1 MCEEWGNLAR
11 RYKVAGART
20 KFEEVCESLFK
31 KKHLEENVKGVRVVV
46 GDGGIDVFIGN
57 LGVEPITVIQCKFF
71 INGIGESQK
80 DQIRKS
86 FKTVIESD
94 HFTCRKWILC
104 IPIQL
109 SVEEHKWWAGWKN
122 YQEKKHG
129 QGYIELHDGADLIDD
144 LNEFGLYDTVFEID
158 LKNNISDIHSKVT
171 ALDSNLSKLVRSN
184 LTLPEKRSYLFNDN
198 LIERTVSSFSNEDNG
213 KSTLSAVLSNGTRG
227 KGKRIALLSTAGY
240 GKSTELQQLA
250 ASNCNQ
256 DSFYYPI
263 LFYLRDYNG
272 QTIYSWISE
281 AVGSEWVNIEKS
293 TLLLVFDG
301 LDEIME
307 SHFQHFINAIN
318 DFLTQ
323 HESVNVVISSRFNF
337 IAPDEHSQIRSFEFY
352 FLNKLSVEE
361 VDDFLSKKLGSKK
374 DDFLKEIERVGFS
387 DYLENPF
394 YLSKLLYIQNQ
405 ISIGAKRDFPTS
417 KGELLKEI
425 LFERLSKDAIR
436 FRENEIAEVLFPI
449 AKKLAF
455 CMSMMGLTTISD
467 DNVKSIIK
475 SKREREDFNKF
486 CAINKQIKGQA
497 TWWTFEHRNIQE
509 YLTAEVLS
517 ELSLKKI
524 IEIVAID
531 NNKTKLSPRLLNTVS
546 FLFEIIDP
554 KAALFEKFLNWL
566 IENEPE
572 VILRFERE
580 RLSRDK
586 RHYIFKKIWHLYKHT
601 KKMTLRISGH
611 IKLEQLADFIEIDAS
626 LVDFLLE
633 EVSGYLDT
641 GLAYDALDLIGRMP
655 KPYLIQQKVK
665 TILIPFL
672 RDNNYSDFIHGEIIA
687 TFIDLKFLSKEDFE
701 KVLSNL
707 NDKEGFES
715 RQTCIRFLVRTSFYN
730 EYADFILSTIP
741 IYDKGQAHTS
751 YGGIDALLC
760 RLICRFDTEDSILKV
775 LKFLVDNPKRIRFHY
790 NLGFQFE
797 LNDFKKILKNASVVS
812 EINHQIIPTV
822 YKLLRKMKLVWTKKE
837 WMESFV
843 TFFAQVSSTGKV
855 FKTLYKWSRDIR
867 LSSYFIDNS
876 SCDFLL
882 EEFLLNKITET
893 ELNNYLGWSRIYSPD
908 QVLYFETIISKLG
921 GQVQIENNLKDYA
934 TLQQH
939 ITLRN
944 TEILLSEKGELFF
957 EIRKM
962 YTLIGKDKIASTDL
976 YTADLEWYSSSL
988 AYKAINEKL
997 VRESDTIS
1005 FEDLCTSYTEEEWEW
1020 FRIFSIKAML
1030 SNEEQKAS
1038 IDEKIMLFVK
1048 DWCTEK
1054 VKTVNFTNTYQDSK
1068 DGQVSVKRKQS
1079 AIISLIDLIELE
1091 LEDDLWL
1098 KLLEADVSGYFDTTA
1113 NLSEKILEG
1122 VKCREKLIDAVL
1134 YNVREGKLSKY
1145 VQLNHF
1151 KLCSELKIV
1160 EVLPDLYTAIT
1171 DDKRFDSIDKRELT
1185 KTYVRLGGEF
1195 ADFVVFLRIPNDKK
1209 SIEVQVS
1216 WEWYLLM
1223 ELKSTN
1229 PDRVEK
1235 LLCESFS
1242 SAETSFDLKKLCAVE
1257 LILMGNIKALQFWCE
1272 CLLDERESFIGDEYE
1287 KFSSGIKAMP
1297 LSKVISLLL
1306 DTLIQV
1312 YKEGIYQ
1319 ELKWPDS
1326 IEDKIYNWLD
1336 ALSENN
1342 EALFN
1347 TISNRLLETAV
1358 VFSNDADLSYAIR
1371 YRHERFCQFFYS
1383 RKKREYTLLEAVSLF
1398 QEINSI

>member
-1 MCEEWGNLAR
+1 MKDEWLWLLKKYTEE
-11 RYKVAGART
+11 GART
-20 KFEEVCESLFK
+20 KFEDVCESLYK
-31 KKHLEENVKGVRVVV
+31 KKYPSENVKGVRVVV

-57 LGVEPITVIQCKFF
+57 LGAEAIRIVQCKFF

-86 FKTVIESD
+86 FKTVIESP
-94 HFTCRKWILC
+94 HFTCRRWILC
-104 IPIQL
+104 LPIKL
-109 SVEEHKWWAGWKN
+109 SIDEHKWWTGWKN
-122 YQEKKHG
+122 RQEKKYG
-129 QGYIELHDGADLIDD
+129 KGFIELEDGADLIDD
-144 LNEFGLYDTVFEID
+144 LKEFNLYDEVFQMD
-158 LKNNISDIHSKVT
+158 LKNTISEIHSKVT
-171 ALDSNLSKLVRSN
+171 VMDLNLSKLYRSN
-184 LTLPEKRSYLFNDN
+184 PTLPEKRNYLFNDN
-198 LIERTVSSFSNEDNG
+198 LIDRTVSSFLNEDNTTG
-213 KSTLSAVLSNGTRG
+213 TLSEVLSNGTRG

-250 ASNCNQ
+250 ASNCNE
-256 DSFYYPI
+256 DSCYYPI

-272 QTIYSWISE
+272 QTIYSWLSE

-293 TLLLVFDG
+293 TLLIVFDG

-318 DFLTQ
+318 DFITQ

-337 IAPDEHSQIRSFEFY
+337 IAPDEHSQIRSFDFY
-352 FLNKLSVEE
+352 FLNKLSEVEI
-361 VDDFLSKKLGSKK
+361 DGFLNKKLSSKK
-374 DDFLKEIERVGFS
+374 DDFLKEIDRVGFS

-405 ISIGAKRDFPTS
+405 IGIDAKSNFPTS
-417 KGELLKEI
+417 RGELLKEI
-425 LFERLSKDAIR
+425 LFERLSKDGIR
-436 FRENEIAEVLFPI
+436 FRDNEIADVLFPI

-467 DNVKSIIK
+467 NNVKSIVK

-486 CAINKQIKGQA
+486 CAINKQIKGQVA
-497 TWWTFEHRNIQE
+497 WWTFEHRNIQE

-517 ELSLKKI
+517 KLSLEKI

-531 NNKTKLSPRLLNTVS
+531 NNRTKLSPRLLNTVS

-554 KAALFEKFLNWL
+554 KAALFEELLNWL

-572 VILRFERE
+572 FILRFERE

-641 GLAYDALDLIGRMP
+641 GLAYDALDLIGRMH
-655 KPYLIQQKVK
+655 KPYVVQQKVK

-672 RDNNYSDFIHGEIIA
+672 RDNKYSDFIHGEIIA

-701 KVLSNL
+701 NVLTNL

-715 RQTCIRFLVRTSFYN
+715 RQACIRFLVRTSYYN

-751 YGGIDALLC
+751 YGGIDSLLC
-760 RLICRFDTEDSILKV
+760 QLICRFDTEDSILKV
-775 LKFLVDNPKRIRFHY
+775 LKFLIANPKRIRFHY
-790 NLGFQFE
+790 KLGFQFE
-797 LNDFKKILKNASVVS
+797 LSDFKKILKNASIVGGN
-812 EINHQIIPTV
+812 NHQIISTV
-822 YKLLRKMKLVWTKKE
+822 YKLLHKVKYVWTKKD
-837 WMESFV
+837 WMEPFV

-855 FKTLYKWSRDIR
+855 FKTLYKWDREAR
-867 LSSYFIDNS
+867 LSSYFLDNS

-882 EEFLLNKITET
+882 EEFLSNKISDT

-908 QVLYFETIISKLG
+908 QVLYFETIINNLG
-921 GQVQIENNLKDYA
+921 GQVKIEDYLKDYA
-934 TLQQH
+934 ILQQH
-939 ITLRN
+939 IAIKN
-944 TEILLSEKGELFF
+944 TKILLSGKEELFS

-962 YTLIGKDKIASTDL
+962 YTLIGKDKIANTDL

-988 AYKAINEKL
+988 AYKAINKKL
-997 VRESDTIS
+997 LRRSEAIS
-1005 FEDLCTSYTEEEWEW
+1005 SEDLCAEYADEEWEW
-1020 FRIFSIKAML
+1020 FRIFSIKALL
-1030 SNEEQKAS
+1030 SNEEQKAP
-1038 IDEKIMLFVK
+1038 IDEKIMLFIK

-1054 VKTVNFTNTYQDSK
+1054 VKTVNFKYTYQDSK
-1068 DGQVSVKRKQS
+1068 DRRVSVKQKQS
-1079 AIISLIDLIELE
+1079 VIISLIDLIDLE
-1091 LEDDLWL
+1091 LEDNLWL
-1098 KLLEADVSGYFDTTA
+1098 KLLEADASGYFDTTA
-1113 NLSEKILEG
+1113 NLSEKILKG
-1122 VKCREKLIDAVL
+1122 VKCREQLIDAIL
-1134 YNVREGKLSKY
+1134 NNIREGMLSKY

-1151 KLCSELKIV
+1151 KLCGELKII
-1160 EVLPDLYTAIT
+1160 EILPDLYTAIT
-1171 DDKRFDSIDKRELT
+1171 EDKRFDGIDKRELT

-1195 ADFVVFLRIPNDKK
+1195 TDFVGFLRIPNDKK
-1209 SIEVQVS
+1209 SLEVQVS

-1229 PDRVEK
+1229 PDRVKE

-1242 SAETSFDLKKLCAVE
+1242 SAKTSFDLKKLCAVE
-1257 LILMGNIKALQFWCE
+1257 LILMGNIEALQFWCD
-1272 CLLDERESFIGDEYE
+1272 CLLEERESFIGDGYE
-1287 KFSSGIKAMP
+1287 KLSSGIKTMP
-1297 LSKVISLLL
+1297 SSEVISLLL
-1306 DTLIQV
+1306 DVLTRV
-1312 YKEGIYQ
+1312 YDEEIYL

-1326 IEDKIYNWLD
+1326 IEDKIYTWLD

-1342 EALFN
+1342 EVLFDI
-1347 TISNRLLETAV
+1347 ISNKLLEIVAI
-1358 VFSNDADLSYAIR
+1358 FSCNTDLSYAIR
-1371 YRHERFCQFFYS
+1371 YRYERFCQFFYS
-1383 RKKREYTLLEAVSLF
+1383 RKKRECTLSEAVNLF
-1398 QEINSI
+1398 QEVNSI